1 MTQSMS
7 VKLQK
12 RASHADSL
20 LHLQH
25 PRCAGTDVCHKVAS
39 CRSRHLRLA
48 RACLDH
54 ARSLGDRDQPVA
66 CGEEA
71 LRFAEAAGID
81 RTPVREH
88 EEDPLDPRC
97 GDNLCERESPAQE
110 EAAALLSSALHP
122 SLPQSILDLGEAG
135 RKLSEMHHLA
145 RLTFG
150 T

>member
-1 MTQSMS
+1 M
-7 VKLQK
+7 
-12 RASHADSL
+12 
-20 LHLQH
+20 
-25 PRCAGTDVCHKVAS
+25 CHKVS
-39 CRSRHLRLA
+39 SRRSRHLRLA
-48 RACLDH
+48 RACLNH
-54 ARSLGDRDQPVA
+54 ARPLGDGDQPVA

-71 LRFAEAAGID
+71 LRLAEAAGID

-97 GDNLCERESPAQE
+97 GNDLCERESPAQE